1 MAEKVKKEK
10 KKINFYKI
18 TTFILVGLILLILL
32 GFGATSILTG
42 AYNDGIVDG
51 QANAVNILLTEVNEK
66 GFVEIGVGNNK
77 SVILVPNGLG
87 EQKLVGE
94 IFSSLTENG
103 YVQINTDENNSVVLV
118 PYQKI
123 E

>member
-118 PYQKI
+118 PYQKT